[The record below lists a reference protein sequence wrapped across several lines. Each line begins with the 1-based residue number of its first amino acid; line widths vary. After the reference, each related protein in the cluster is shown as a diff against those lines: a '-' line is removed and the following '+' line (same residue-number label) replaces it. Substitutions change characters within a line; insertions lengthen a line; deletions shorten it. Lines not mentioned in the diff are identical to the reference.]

1 MMDCSAPSVLSV
13 QTATRKSPCRYGR
26 GCTHIHDPSHLEKFR
41 HPTKQE
47 LNADDIRRNY
57 MCNECGLGYNSLAE
71 LRYHL
76 QKKTAWSNESL
87 VGCRISCL
95 VDSKEWHEGLIT
107 HFHKSGKHCV
117 EFRAVSEK
125 RWFHMLKLAFY
136 IIDPQLDD
144 NDGHEFKENDCDG
157 EDYSYASREEWTYFE
172 NISFDYAFTQSVLF
186 KVYGGVVQETG
197 HKTRGHMS
205 LTEYDRYVARSQKGS
220 LLYGELLPRGVNKAL
235 DGFHLDAA
243 KAQVLFDMGMG
254 TGKVAI
260 QAFLQFRNLTY
271 VYGVELSVG
280 RYLVAEAAALRMVQL
295 LGQESFRVDVI
306 HGEQIVITE
315 IVSNATDKGRTMKL
329 QCGNMLNVKDLG
341 SADII
346 MMETD
351 IPAHLQFDL
360 CTMLQKQ
367 MRDNASILS
376 YHDLYKIWPL
386 SSYPF
391 KQLDI
396 NCSLTDRFPTSW
408 SVQRGHHFF
417 LFKKS
422 NRLSSKNPFQRH
434 LKRGIGNN
442 GSGSGNGI
450 GGESSSSSGS
460 INNTISHK
468 AAGVS
473 CSPTQSSQC
482 AGSPQPQRVSQF
494 DTGSNLIIASPCPR
508 NLSDTEYRECQ
519 AYATAFPSLPDQTH
533 LRDSSQFHPK
543 EIPLLNSRSRHA
555 HTVDIVD
562 ESSCGCFF
570 SSWLSRLFSSSR
582 RSGEGTVDMP
592 PISFK
597 GKECETQL
605 SHYSS
610 VTSPTLSSSNMRD
623 HPTPFKKNN
632 KSPRSFVMTPSP
644 RQCSVPSPSSHS
656 PASQVKI
663 VKIVSSSPRSVL
675 VEQNKS
681 PRKTPPSQDTSQ
693 QNSS

>member
-1 MMDCSAPSVLSV
+1 
-13 QTATRKSPCRYGR
+13 
-26 GCTHIHDPSHLEKFR
+26 
-41 HPTKQE
+41 
-47 LNADDIRRNY
+47 
-57 MCNECGLGYNSLAE
+57 
-71 LRYHL
+71 
-76 QKKTAWSNESL
+76 

-157 EDYSYASREEWTYFE
+157 EEYRYASREEWTYFE

-205 LTEYDRYVARSQKGS
+205 LTEYDRYIARSQKGS

-315 IVSNATDKGRTMKL
+315 VVSNSSDKGRTMKL
-329 QCGNMLNVKDLG
+329 QCGNMLDVKDL
-341 SADII
+341 SCADII

-360 CTMLQKQ
+360 CTMLQRQ

-434 LKRGIGNN
+434 LKRNIGKN
-442 GSGSGNGI
+442 GSGSGNSI
-450 GGESSSSSGS
+450 GGESSSN
-460 INNTISHK
+460 INTAISYK

-473 CSPTQSSQC
+473 CSPTQSSPR
-482 AGSPQPQRVSQF
+482 AGSPQRVSQL
-494 DTGSNLIIASPCPR
+494 DTDSNVAIASPR

-533 LRDSSQFHPK
+533 LRDSSQFQPK
-543 EIPLLNSRSRHA
+543 EIPQLNSRSRHA
-555 HTVDIVD
+555 NTVDIVD

-570 SSWLSRLFSSSR
+570 SSWLAGIFSSSR
-582 RSGEGTVDMP
+582 SSEGGGTVDMP

-597 GKECETQL
+597 GKDSEMQHSNYNSVSSPAL
-605 SHYSS
+605 SISK
-610 VTSPTLSSSNMRD
+610 MRD
-623 HPTPFKKNN
+623 QPTPIKKSI
-632 KSPRSFVMTPSP
+632 KSPRSLVTSPSP
-644 RQCSVPSPSSHS
+644 RRVSVPSRPPHSPSSEVKV
-656 PASQVKI
+656 VKI
-663 VKIVSSSPRSVL
+663 ISSSPRSVL

-681 PRKTPPSQDTSQ
+681 PRKTS
-693 QNSS
+693 NSSDEAQERES